1 MAGPLVT
8 VGAIQSINF
17 AIYDSVR
24 RHLHYQQQQQQQQ
37 QDHPQYPPHTNS
49 NTHGCY
55 LTHDPLS
62 HVAFA
67 SMTAGA
73 CLAVVTNP
81 LMLVKTQQQTSL
93 QTLTYRQ
100 AVLATLRAGSYF
112 HHHQTATS
120 AATTTAALVRRGA
133 WRNLYAGFVP
143 HATVEIVGR
152 GIYYVAYEALKRRW
166 TTQDDNDDSDDNND
180 NNAGTTLSLP
190 NRMLAAGVAGVIT
203 WTAIFPLDAVRCR
216 MFAAATTTINTQQQQ
231 QQQQHS
237 NRSSLTVATRLL
249 QQSGWRAFYRGYAV
263 TLLRAGPVSACVL
276 PIYDLVLARLST
288 V

>member
-24 RHLHYQQQQQQQQ
+24 RYLHHQQHQQQQQ
-37 QDHPQYPPHTNS
+37 QDHSQYPPHTTS

-100 AVLATLRAGSYF
+100 AVLATLRAGSYYHHHHH
-112 HHHQTATS
+112 HHHQTA
-120 AATTTAALVRRGA
+120 ATATTAALVRRGA

-166 TTQDDNDDSDDNND
+166 MTQDDNDDDDNNT
-180 NNAGTTLSLP
+180 GLSLSLP

-276 PIYDLVLARLST
+276 PIYDLALARLST

>member
-1 MAGPLVT
+1 
-8 VGAIQSINF
+8 
-17 AIYDSVR
+17 
-24 RHLHYQQQQQQQQ
+24 
-37 QDHPQYPPHTNS
+37 
-49 NTHGCY
+49 
-55 LTHDPLS
+55 
-62 HVAFA
+62 
-67 SMTAGA
+67 MTAGA

-100 AVLATLRAGSYF
+100 AVLATLRAGSYYH
-112 HHHQTATS
+112 HHHQTATT
-120 AATTTAALVRRGA
+120 ATTTAALVRRGA

-166 TTQDDNDDSDDNND
+166 TTQDDNDDDDNNT
-180 NNAGTTLSLP
+180 GLSLSLP

-276 PIYDLVLARLST
+276 PIYDLALARLSS